1 MKFKQ
6 LKKEI
11 VLNIDLHS
19 LSAAI
24 FISNAN
30 FSTYSILDYSILPLP
45 RYCDTCFLQTPFF
58 FNLRHSISAHLML
71 KIYLPYSQYHGPP

>member
-11 VLNIDLHS
+11 VLNIDLPS

-30 FSTYSILDYSILPLP
+30 FSSYNILD
-45 RYCDTCFLQTPFF
+45 
-58 FNLRHSISAHLML
+58 
-71 KIYLPYSQYHGPP
+71 

>member
-1 MKFKQ
+1 MKYKQ

-30 FSTYSILDYSILPLP
+30 FSTYNILDYSNLDYSILPLP

-58 FNLRHSISAHLML
+58 FLI
-71 KIYLPYSQYHGPP
+71 

>member
-11 VLNIDLHS
+11 VLNIDLPS

-24 FISNAN
+24 FISNEN
-30 FSTYSILDYSILPLP
+30 FSSYNILD
-45 RYCDTCFLQTPFF
+45 
-58 FNLRHSISAHLML
+58 
-71 KIYLPYSQYHGPP
+71 